1 MPTLEEMEG
10 MTVKEVKALATKF
23 KIKGRSK
30 LRKQDLMEAIAKASS
45 GAPVA
50 PVAPNAEL
58 PKDEKACMKNKV
70 PALHALALS
79 MGISLTYPN
88 GKKKTKKVLCDEI
101 LKKEESQHSPP
112 VRQSPVRQSP
122 VRHSPPVRQSP
133 VRHSPPVQ
141 LMKLLKPKLV
151 DRLKTLIVSAGQEVR
166 GWKHGGKAINKMN
179 KSDLVAAIESLS
191 SQPVRQSPVRHS
203 PPVRQSPVR
212 QSPVRQSVHQSPK
225 KCDKD
230 ALMKNTAK
238 KLKEMLE
245 SQGVGGKLPS
255 LKAKLVDLLCMVSER
270 GTCDPMDEEKMCRD
284 PTDVCVTEKN
294 VCVPAELKDSFGKD
308 SITINGRLIVGS
320 KKAIAALREKIE
332 PSIGGPGLVIGASPP
347 KKASK
352 KKPSRPSP
360 PARPYE
366 GQPIEENSNPTLETI
381 FDDIKEKH
389 GDSLKDIND
398 IRRQTE
404 ICLGLIPS

>member
-50 PVAPNAEL
+50 PVAQNAEL

-112 VRQSPVRQSP
+112 VRQSPVRQS
-122 VRHSPPVRQSP
+122 
-133 VRHSPPVQ
+133 
-141 LMKLLKPKLV
+141 
-151 DRLKTLIVSAGQEVR
+151 
-166 GWKHGGKAINKMN
+166 
-179 KSDLVAAIESLS
+179 
-191 SQPVRQSPVRHS
+191 
-203 PPVRQSPVR
+203 PVRQSPVR